1 MISSIQLEAFY
12 ERYQREGVPNDLSMQ
27 PRLLGKV
34 DSLTKALEDKSHQ
47 LTNWNRNKFGTKTN
61 RKIINN

>member
-1 MISSIQLEAFY
+1 MALIEAKDRDHHHLA
-12 ERYQREGVPNDLSMQ
+12 EQMA
-27 PRLLGKV
+27 RLLGKV

-47 LTNWNRNKFGTKTN
+47 LTNRNRDKFGTKTN